1 MTWSFYVGHYIYYHG
16 ARFVSEEQEFVSFAS
31 VLRFVGDVREL
42 ALFFEN
48 NFGFSSLFDFP
59 EPEPFRSKTVL
70 DSNPSDSLPWN
81 KIHYFNYV
89 SSYKMLHMN
98 KTPKIIF

>member
-1 MTWSFYVGHYIYYHG
+1 MEQNYYILTWSFYVSSYICYHG

-48 NFGFSSLFDFP
+48 NFGFSSLLDFP
-59 EPEPFRSKTVL
+59 EPEPFLSRTVL
-70 DSNPSDSLPWN
+70 DSSPSDSLP
-81 KIHYFNYV
+81 
-89 SSYKMLHMN
+89 
-98 KTPKIIF
+98 